1 MASIAFL
8 VSGVQKDR
16 GLLWWFCCSGQ
27 RYHSSPLLAMGF
39 MVKSDRRKTPG
50 SFAGGGGPVLLC
62 NPAVAGGPTMTI
74 TSASKEW
81 EQWAGG

>member
-1 MASIAFL
+1 
-8 VSGVQKDR
+8 
-16 GLLWWFCCSGQ
+16 
-27 RYHSSPLLAMGF
+27 MGF

-74 TSASKEW
+74 TSASKDAIVISLFALKRKGKGVEASSATP
-81 EQWAGG
+81 EKASATA